1 MQNFLPY
8 NKDFNKNMPMAD
20 SRFLSQQ
27 LDVIVFDGASNN
39 DVKHITFMDAKTGDT
54 GLGRNQKQI
63 RDIVN
68 DGRIKS
74 VLY

>member
-8 NKDFNKNMPMAD
+8 NKDFNKNMSMAD

-39 DVKHITFMDAKTGDT
+39 DVKHITFMDAKTGDAKME
-54 GLGRNQKQI
+54 RNQKQI
-63 RDIVN
+63 SDVVANGKVR
-68 DGRIKS
+68 S
-74 VLY
+74 ELF